1 MQRAQAH
8 READVSDLLIESLHL
23 DLQPK
28 ARMHRLRAHA
38 MGLDVVFTAG
48 FRTWAEQVALYEKGR
63 QRSPDGWR
71 VVDPSK
77 VVTNALPEQAPH
89 CRRAAYDLVPI
100 VAERAAWDRLDLFAE
115 LGRIG
120 KELGLVW
127 GGDWPKLKDCPHFE
141 LPYWRSLP
149 LPNAPMG
156 VA

>member
-100 VAERAAWDRLDLFAE
+100 VAERAAWDRLDLLPARRYREAVARDAPFLE
-115 LGRIG
+115 LVQLRLDCERAADLSTRI
-120 KELGLVW
+120 LH
-127 GGDWPKLKDCPHFE
+127 PKPPSC
-141 LPYWRSLP
+141 
-149 LPNAPMG
+149 
-156 VA
+156 